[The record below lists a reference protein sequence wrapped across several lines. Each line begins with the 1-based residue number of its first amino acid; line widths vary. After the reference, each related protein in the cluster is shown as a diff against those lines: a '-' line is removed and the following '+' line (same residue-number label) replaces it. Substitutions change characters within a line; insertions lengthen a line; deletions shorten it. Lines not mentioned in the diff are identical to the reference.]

1 MANLS
6 LSKIAKDVGFVL
18 RKHGPEILTGFG
30 IAGMITTTVLAVKV
44 TPKAL
49 KLMDEAKQR
58 KIEENEDGVLTPVEV
73 VKETWK
79 CYIPAAVTG
88 VASVACLVGASSVHI
103 RRNAALATAYK
114 LSETALTE
122 YKEKVV
128 ETIGER
134 KEKKIREEV
143 AKDKLDKNPV
153 TKQEVIITERGN
165 TLCLDTLSKR
175 YFKSDIN
182 EIKKAENELNKELL
196 HNMYISLNEFYDK
209 LGLSH
214 TSIGDDLGWNCD
226 NGLVELDLSSLI
238 AEDGTPCL
246 VIGYSIAPR
255 YDYSKLI

>member
-1 MANLS
+1 MANIHLS
-6 LSKIAKDVGFVL
+6 QVIKDVGVVL
-18 RKHGPEILTGFG
+18 RKHSPEILTGFG
-30 IAGMITTTVLAVKV
+30 IAGMITTTALAVRA

-49 KLMDEAKQR
+49 ILMEEAKQR
-58 KIEENEDGVLTPVEV
+58 KIEENEVGALTPVEV

-79 CYIPAAVTG
+79 CYLPAMATG
-88 VASVACLVGASSVHI
+88 VVSIACLVGASSVHI

-143 AKDKLDKNPV
+143 AKDKLEKNPV
-153 TKQEVIITERGN
+153 TRQEIIITERGN

-175 YFKSDIN
+175 YFKSDLN
-182 EIKKAENELNKELL
+182 AIKKAENELNKELL

-246 VIGYSIAPR
+246 VISYSVAPR